1 MWKFAFRWGIAFLTS
16 LFVLKKNYQEQEY
29 LGPIEPWDSMTLG
42 EKLSHAQNIPLREL
56 AVLITITYGVV
67 NITRSFVDYKTK

>member
-29 LGPIEPWDSMTLG
+29 LGPKEPWDSMTLG
-42 EKLSHAQNIPLREL
+42 EKLSHAQNIPLKEL

-67 NITRSFVDYKTK
+67 NITRSFVDYKKR

>member
-29 LGPIEPWDSMTLG
+29 LGPKEPWDSMTLG

-67 NITRSFVDYKTK
+67 NITRSFVDYKKR

>member
-29 LGPIEPWDSMTLG
+29 LGPQEPWDSMTLG

-67 NITRSFVDYKTK
+67 NITKSFVDYKKR